1 MSYGTNTNNT
11 YCTITYYLTG
21 FLFLLCVYLFIRVKV
36 YNYELEMFNLVKL
49 YDLKKNDTITNNI
62 IIRKQ
67 GGETCNISSIY
78 KEGKKRTV
86 KTGDCID

>member
-1 MSYGTNTNNT
+1 
-11 YCTITYYLTG
+11 
-21 FLFLLCVYLFIRVKV
+21 
-36 YNYELEMFNLVKL
+36 MFNLIKL

-67 GGETCNISSIY
+67 DGETCNISSIY